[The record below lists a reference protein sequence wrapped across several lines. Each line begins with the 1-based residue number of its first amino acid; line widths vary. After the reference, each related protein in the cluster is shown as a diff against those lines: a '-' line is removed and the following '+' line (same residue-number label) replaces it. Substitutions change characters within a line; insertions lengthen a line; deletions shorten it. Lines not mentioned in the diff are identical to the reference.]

1 MQGHEGLGRGGG
13 GSLDFIFH
21 VMQSCCRVRPGD
33 WWDELT
39 GALRDQTAGGAASAG
54 ECGDFPVVQW
64 LRLCALSA
72 EGPGSAKSLSKART
86 NVNLV
91 ELLSTHFVPGSL
103 TTALLS
109 QLPHVISIHRSHLTD
124 EETKHRGVK

>member
-1 MQGHEGLGRGGG
+1 VATHSADLDLLFIQLGYAQSINKRLLALDGHMADS
-13 GSLDFIFH
+13 GSE
-21 VMQSCCRVRPGD
+21 QEQRQ
-33 WWDELT
+33 
-39 GALRDQTAGGAASAG
+39 A
-54 ECGDFPVVQW
+54 
-64 LRLCALSA
+64 
-72 EGPGSAKSLSKART
+72 AKSLSKART